1 MNKKLK
7 SIPKLRSEAEERR
20 FWQRLQRLYRLD
32 QGCAGA
38 LFKSQTVNDCDLATP
53 ASDAS

>member
-20 FWQRLQRLYRLD
+20 FWQTLTPATISTGPRLRGCAFQISNRQRLRSRYAC
-32 QGCAGA
+32 Q
-38 LFKSQTVNDCDLATP
+38 
-53 ASDAS
+53 